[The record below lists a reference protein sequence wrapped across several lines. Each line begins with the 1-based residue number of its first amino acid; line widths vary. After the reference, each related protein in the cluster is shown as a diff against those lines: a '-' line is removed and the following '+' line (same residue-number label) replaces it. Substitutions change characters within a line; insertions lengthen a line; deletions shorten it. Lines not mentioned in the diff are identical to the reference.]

1 MDIDKIRFQVQI
13 KYHTTTW
20 WKRGQFNQ
28 THRLCLSSSSRSR
41 AYCYKP
47 HDRLLRLTDDKL
59 TKFRATSNV
68 MYQYEVV
75 SKSLERLS
83 SCLLGDRLEE
93 IDEVSLVVQ
102 FPVDHID

>member
-1 MDIDKIRFQVQI
+1 
-13 KYHTTTW
+13 
-20 WKRGQFNQ
+20 
-28 THRLCLSSSSRSR
+28 
-41 AYCYKP
+41 
-47 HDRLLRLTDDKL
+47 
-59 TKFRATSNV
+59 

-102 FPVDHID
+102 FPVDHIDWLGHDSWLGS